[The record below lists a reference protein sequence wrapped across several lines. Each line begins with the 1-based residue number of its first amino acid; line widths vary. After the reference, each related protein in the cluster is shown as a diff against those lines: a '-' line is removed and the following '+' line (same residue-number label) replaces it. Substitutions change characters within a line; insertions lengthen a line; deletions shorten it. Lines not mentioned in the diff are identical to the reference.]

1 VIWQKGGE
9 ILEQALL
16 QGVLL
21 GGLYS
26 TIGVG
31 MSMIFGIARITNLA
45 HGDFLILAAY
55 ISHLFITLLGVNPFV
70 SLIFVIPVMF
80 FIGFLVQSAL
90 LNRVLGRGTEPSLLV
105 TFGLSIIIQN
115 LMLYFFSANNRRLST
130 PLLLQSIT
138 ITDTLRIPLLLL
150 IACLAG
156 VVIILLLNLYL
167 KKTYMGRAIR
177 ATSDDLGAA
186 QLMGVNIKTIYGIA
200 MGIAMVSA
208 GFTGVLV
215 GTLYSFA
222 PTSGSTYL
230 IIAFAVVVIGGI
242 GSINGTLIAGFIFGL
257 AQALG
262 GQLLG
267 VAYQQLI
274 AYLILLIMLIVRPQG
289 LLSK

>member
-1 VIWQKGGE
+1 M
-9 ILEQALL
+9 EQALL
-16 QGVLL
+16 QGLLL
-21 GGLYS
+21 GGLYA
-26 TIGVG
+26 TVGVG

-55 ISHLFITLLGVNPFV
+55 ISHLVITILGVNPFV
-70 SLIFVIPVMF
+70 SLVIVVPLMF
-80 FIGFLVQSAL
+80 LIGYVVQSTL
-90 LNRVLGRGTEPSLLV
+90 LNKVLSRGTEPPLLV

-115 LMLYFFSANNRRLST
+115 LLLYFFSANTQRLST

-138 ITDTLRIPLLLL
+138 ITDTLRIPILLL
-150 IACLAG
+150 IACLVG
-156 VVIILLLNLYL
+156 VLIILLLNLYL
-167 KKTYMGRAIR
+167 KRTYMGRAIR
-177 ATSDDLGAA
+177 ATSDDIGAA
-186 QLMGVNIKTIYGIA
+186 QLMGVNIKSIYGIA
-200 MGIAMVSA
+200 MGIAMISA
-208 GFTGVLV
+208 GFTGILI
-215 GTLYSFA
+215 GSIYTFT

-242 GSINGTLIAGFIFGL
+242 GSINGTLLAGFIFGL

-289 LLSK
+289 LMRS

>member
-1 VIWQKGGE
+1 M
-9 ILEQALL
+9 EQALL
-16 QGVLL
+16 QGLLL
-21 GGLYS
+21 GGLYA

-55 ISHLFITLLGVNPFV
+55 ISHLVITIVGVNPFV
-70 SLIFVIPVMF
+70 SLIIVVPLMF
-80 FIGFLVQSAL
+80 LIGYAVQSTL
-90 LNRVLGRGTEPSLLV
+90 LNKVLNRGTEPPLLV

-115 LMLYFFSANNRRLST
+115 LLLYFFSANTQRLAT

-138 ITDTLRIPLLLL
+138 ITDTLRIPVLLL
-150 IACLAG
+150 IGCIVG
-156 VVIILLLNLYL
+156 VLIILLLNLYL
-167 KKTYMGRAIR
+167 KRTYMGRAIR
-177 ATSDDLGAA
+177 ATSDDIGAA

-200 MGIAMVSA
+200 MGIAMISA
-208 GFTGVLV
+208 GFTGILI
-215 GTLYSFA
+215 GSIYTFT

-242 GSINGTLIAGFIFGL
+242 GSINGTLLAGFIFGL

-289 LLSK
+289 LMRG